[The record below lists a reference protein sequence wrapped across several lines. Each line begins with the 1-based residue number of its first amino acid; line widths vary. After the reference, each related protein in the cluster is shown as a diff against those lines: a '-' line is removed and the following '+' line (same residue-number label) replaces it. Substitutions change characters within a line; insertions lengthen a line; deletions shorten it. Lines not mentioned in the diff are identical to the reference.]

1 MIVARSAEEVRA
13 AVAGPVA
20 FVPTMGAL
28 HEGHASLIRIAAG
41 YGGTVVVSDF
51 VNPTQFGPHEDF
63 ERYPRDLDGDAA
75 IAAAAGA
82 DVLYAPEVA
91 EVYPEGFATTV
102 DPGPLAA
109 QLCGRSRPGHFAGV
123 ATVVVRLYGLVRPTR
138 AVFGRKDYQQLVL
151 MQRVARDLTL
161 GVEVVPAPTI
171 READGLAMSSRNRY
185 LDADERRLAARVPA
199 ALRAA
204 AEAYADGGRDA
215 EGLLAAPDLEGLE
228 LEYLELRADDL
239 GPHDP
244 DRAAVLLIACRV
256 GATRLID
263 NVVLDPAHPDRAA
276 LELAAKEPA

>member
-1 MIVARSAEEVRA
+1 
-13 AVAGPVA
+13 
-20 FVPTMGAL
+20 MGAL

-41 YGGTVVVSDF
+41 YGGPVVVSDF

-75 IAAAAGA
+75 VAAAAGA
-82 DVLYAPEVA
+82 DVLYAPELA
-91 EVYPEGFATTV
+91 EVYPDGFATTV
-102 DPGPLAA
+102 DPGPLADE
-109 QLCGRSRPGHFAGV
+109 LCGRSRPGHRAGV

-151 MQRVARDLTL
+151 MQRVARDLAL

-171 READGLAMSSRNRY
+171 READGLALSSRNRY
-185 LDADERRLAARVPA
+185 LDADERRRAAQVPT

-204 AEAYADGGRDA
+204 AEAYADGARDA
-215 EGLLAAPDLEGLE
+215 EILLAAPDVDGLE
-228 LEYLELRADDL
+228 VEYLELRADDL

-244 DRAAVLLIACRV
+244 ERPAVLLIACRV

-263 NVVLDPAHPDRAA
+263 NVVLDPAHPDRAGD
-276 LELAAKEPA
+276 ELAAKEPA

>member
-1 MIVARSAEEVRA
+1 MIVARTAEEVRA
-13 AVAGPVA
+13 AVEGPVA

-28 HEGHASLIRIAAG
+28 HAGHASLIRIAADD
-41 YGGTVVVSDF
+41 GGPVVVSDF
-51 VNPTQFGPHEDF
+51 VNPTQFGPGEDF
-63 ERYPRDLDGDAA
+63 DRYPRDLDADAA
-75 IAAAAGA
+75 LAAAAGA
-82 DVLYAPEVA
+82 DVLYAPELA
-91 EVYPEGFATTV
+91 EVYPDGFATTV
-102 DPGPLAA
+102 DPGPLADE
-109 QLCGRSRPGHFAGV
+109 LCGRSRPGHFAGV

-151 MQRVARDLTL
+151 MQRVARDLAL

-171 READGLAMSSRNRY
+171 READGLALSSRNRY
-185 LDADERRLAARVPA
+185 LDADERRRAAQVPT

-204 AEAYADGGRDA
+204 AEAYADGARDA
-215 EGLLAAPDLEGLE
+215 EILLAAPDVDGLE
-228 LEYLELRADDL
+228 VEYLELRADDL

-244 DRAAVLLIACRV
+244 ERPAVLLIACRV